1 MGDEM
6 KVPFLDL
13 GASYRE
19 LQEEIEAEVLRSLRS
34 GLYIGGADVEAFE
47 SDFAA
52 FAGARHCVG
61 VANGLEALCMGLRA
75 LDVGPGDEVI
85 VPSNTFIATWLA
97 VSECGAIPVPVEPD
111 ATTCNINVAQ
121 VEAAITQNTR
131 AIIPVHLYGQAAD
144 LDPLVELARRYRLRI
159 LEDAAQAQ
167 GARYKGMPIGSH
179 GDVVAWSF
187 YPGKNLGAL
196 GDAGAVTTNDEVLA
210 DRIRVLRNYGSRQRY
225 VNEVQGYNS
234 RLDPVQAAV
243 LRVKLRHLPEWN
255 SRRARIAARYNDAL
269 VHCGLELP
277 FVPNWAEPVWHLY
290 CVRHAQRDR
299 LRERL
304 ADIGVETLI
313 HYPIPPHLQRAYARL
328 GYAKGAFPVAETM
341 AETLLSLPIGPAM
354 SDAQVSYVIEKVI
367 AATRGNG
374 DA

>member
-1 MGDEM
+1 M

-19 LQEEIEAEVLRSLRS
+19 LQEEVEAEVLRSLRS
-34 GLYIGGADVEAFE
+34 GWYIGGADVEAFE
-47 SDFAA
+47 ADFSA
-52 FAGARHCVG
+52 FANVRHCVG
-61 VANGLEALCMGLRA
+61 VANGLEALHMALRA

-97 VSECGAIPVPVEPD
+97 VSECGAVPVPVEPD
-111 ATTCNINVAQ
+111 EATCNIDVARI
-121 VEAAITQNTR
+121 EAAITPKTK
-131 AIIPVHLYGQAAD
+131 AIIPVHLYGQPAD
-144 LDPLVELARRYRLRI
+144 LDPVLDLARRHGLRV

-167 GARYKGMPIGSH
+167 GARYQGKPVGSH

-196 GDAGAVTTNDEVLA
+196 GDAGAVTTNDDVLA

-243 LRVKLRHLPEWN
+243 LRVRLRHLPEWN
-255 SRRARIAARYNDAL
+255 ARRARIAARYNVAL
-269 VHCGLELP
+269 ADCGLELP
-277 FVPNWAEPVWHLY
+277 YFPDWAEPVWHLY

-304 ADIGVETLI
+304 ADTGVETLI
-313 HYPIPPHLQRAYARL
+313 HYPIPPHLQEAYTGL
-328 GYAKGAFPVAETM
+328 GYGKGAFPVAETM
-341 AETLLSLPIGPAM
+341 AETLISLPIGPAM

-367 AATRGNG
+367 AATGALGN
-374 DA
+374 A